1 MMIACLLPSLAAR
14 RRDDDDASTISAKKP
29 GRGVQ
34 LCDLSPAVARFARRP
49 AAAATTPGRA
59 IAIAKPGLPVNLCDL
74 SRAAARCAALAAVIG
89 AIAAGPVLAQE
100 RPARSEAAAGV
111 ESRSRSAR
119 PAVTT
124 GDTDEPG
131 RGDATNTQPAGDAR
145 AARAREAKLGDSDIA
160 TAPIREVSVPSRH
173 SATIGGRAVAYTATA
188 GTVTIRDDDG
198 KPTASMFYVAYTT
211 GAPNRPVTFLYNG
224 GPGSSTLWLHMG
236 SVAPVRVRTDSPA
249 ATAGPP
255 FALANNPES
264 LLDTSDL
271 VFVDAIGAGFSRPLG
286 DTKLQAL
293 WGTDADIDAFARG
306 IERWLTINDR
316 WNAPKF
322 IFGESYG
329 TLRSGGLAYRLAQ
342 DGVQLNGVVL
352 LSSIMNYGRRSPGL
366 DQDLI
371 NYLPSYAATAAY
383 HHRIPA
389 PADLPAFLAQA
400 RTFAR
405 GPLAQALAQ
414 GQDLPDAERTAIAQ
428 QMASFTGL
436 SAKFILDS
444 DLRVDL
450 GRFRKEL
457 LRDQRRTL
465 GRYDSRFTGIDVDAI
480 GESPEYDASDTGI
493 TGAFVSSFHHYL
505 ARDLGFST
513 AMTYRPTYYSPT
525 LKWDFSHRAPGSRG
539 GGATQ
544 ALADTALDLS
554 AAMRENPHLL
564 VYSLNGLY
572 DMATPFFGTEYDL
585 AHLQIDRSLRPN
597 LRFAYYPSGHMVY
610 LDTAALHTLKA
621 DLARFYADAVR

>member
-1 MMIACLLPSLAAR
+1 MRL
-14 RRDDDDASTISAKKP
+14 
-29 GRGVQ
+29 
-34 LCDLSPAVARFARRP
+34 
-49 AAAATTPGRA
+49 AAATMLAVLIATPA
-59 IAIAKPGLPVNLCDL
+59 F
-74 SRAAARCAALAAVIG
+74 
-89 AIAAGPVLAQE
+89 AQE
-100 RPARSEAAAGV
+100 RPARSDAAGT
-111 ESRSRSAR
+111 ETGRRSGRR
-119 PAVTT
+119 PPPVMA
-124 GDTDEPG
+124 DADEPG
-131 RGDATNTQPAGDAR
+131 HSDATNAQPSGDPR
-145 AARAREAKLGDSDIA
+145 AARARDNKLGDSDIA
-160 TAPIREVSVPSRH
+160 TAPIRELRVASRH
-173 SATIGGRAVAYTATA
+173 SATIGGRQVAYTATA
-188 GTVTIRDDDG
+188 GTVTVRDDDG

-211 GAPNRPVTFLYNG
+211 GEPGRPVTFLYNG

-236 SVAPVRVRTDSPA
+236 SVGPVRVRTDSPA

-255 FALANNPES
+255 FTLANNPDS
-264 LLDTSDL
+264 LLDKSDL
-271 VFVDAIGAGFSRPLG
+271 VFVDAIGAGFSRPVG

-329 TLRSGGLAYRLAQ
+329 TLRSGGLSYRLAQ

-352 LSSIMNYGRRSPGL
+352 LSSIMNYGRRAPGL

-371 NYLPSYAATAAY
+371 NYLPSYAATAVY
-383 HHRIPA
+383 HHRIAA
-389 PADLPAFLAQA
+389 PADVPAFLNAA
-400 RTFAR
+400 RAFAR
-405 GPLAQALAQ
+405 GPMAQALAQ
-414 GQDLPDAERTAIAQ
+414 GQDLSDADRAAIAS
-428 QMASFTGL
+428 QMAGFTGL

-465 GRYDSRFTGIDVDAI
+465 GRYDSRFTGIDVDAVA
-480 GESPEYDASDTGI
+480 EAPEYDPSDTGI
-493 TGAFVSSFHHYL
+493 TGAFVGSFHHYL
-505 ARDLGFST
+505 AHDLGFTS
-513 AMTYRPTYYSPT
+513 AMSYRPTYYSPA
-525 LKWDFSHRAPGSRG
+525 LKWDFSHRAPGARG

-544 ALADTALDLS
+544 AVADTALDLS
-554 AAMRENPHLL
+554 AAMRQNPHLM

-585 AHLQIDRSLRPN
+585 AHLQIDKTLRPN

-610 LDTAALHTLKA
+610 LNTEALHSMKA
-621 DLARFYADAVR
+621 DLSRFYDDATR

>member
-1 MMIACLLPSLAAR
+1 MRFPVALVLATALV
-14 RRDDDDASTISAKKP
+14 A
-29 GRGVQ
+29 
-34 LCDLSPAVARFARRP
+34 PA
-49 AAAATTPGRA
+49 
-59 IAIAKPGLPVNLCDL
+59 
-74 SRAAARCAALAAVIG
+74 
-89 AIAAGPVLAQE
+89 LAQE
-100 RPARSEAAAGV
+100 RPVRAPAAAGS
-111 ESRSRSAR
+111 EKSMDRTASRHG
-119 PAVTT
+119 PAAEP
-124 GDTDEPG
+124 DEVG
-131 RGDATNTQPAGDAR
+131 RGDATNTQPSGDTRAERAR
-145 AARAREAKLGDSDIA
+145 AAKLSDTDVA
-160 TAPIREVSVPSRH
+160 TAPIRELRVPTRH
-173 SATIGGRAVAYTATA
+173 TATIGGRSLAYTATA

-211 GAPNRPVTFLYNG
+211 GEPGRPVTFLYNG

-236 SVAPVRVRTDSPA
+236 SLAPVRVRTDSPE

-255 FALANNPES
+255 FQLINNNDS
-264 LLDTSDL
+264 LLDKSDL
-271 VFVDAIGAGFSRPLG
+271 VFVDAVGAGFSRALG

-293 WGTDADIDAFARG
+293 WGTDADIDCFARG

-329 TLRSGGLAYRLAQ
+329 TLRSGGLSYRLAQ

-352 LSSIMNYGRRSPGL
+352 LSSILNYGRRAPGL

-389 PADLPAFLAQA
+389 PADLPAFLGQA
-400 RTFAR
+400 RAFAR
-405 GPLAQALAQ
+405 GPMAQALAQ
-414 GQDLPDAERTAIAQ
+414 GQDLPDAERIGIAQ
-428 QMASFTGL
+428 QMSAFTGL

-457 LRDQRRTL
+457 LRDQKRTL

-480 GESPEYDASDTGI
+480 AESPEYDPSDTGI
-493 TGAFVSSFHHYL
+493 TGAFVASFHHYL
-505 ARDLGFST
+505 TRDLGFASD
-513 AMTYRPTYYSPT
+513 MSYRPTYYSQS
-525 LKWDFSHRAPGSRG
+525 LKWDFSHRPPGQRG
-539 GGATQ
+539 GGGGVQSA
-544 ALADTALDLS
+544 ADTALDLS

-585 AHLQIDRSLRPN
+585 AHLQIDKTLRPN

-610 LDTAALHTLKA
+610 LNTEALHAMKA
-621 DLARFYADAVR
+621 DLVRFYDDAVPR